1 MVRPAKEMI
10 GVYGPVLFT
19 THPAP
24 RGFIYKYI
32 LGLTPLFLAA
42 LSVIVLTIMI
52 DAGKSFPH
60 SLVGPLGTIV
70 PDLPA
75 LLEIFVYLIAPVGIF
90 LFFIFLGDVMNRPEI
105 WTGAALALILSV
117 MGGLVYMGS
126 SIPILSTSYL
136 LTLFRWIAYLIQ
148 PFSVVASLIVIAGI
162 ELFRRSIMYT
172 ITRDVVIIT
181 GGLWNLAE
189 NVIPL
194 HQIERVVLVQGRLG
208 HFFHFGTIVPAG
220 LVFGITQIDMRGHQ
234 TTGDTAYPD
243 TDQASTLR
251 WEEGSHNPLVSLYG
265 IRNPENVKERLEKA
279 ILQISEKERNKD
291 INVR

>member
-42 LSVIVLTIMI
+42 LSLIVLNIMLE
-52 DAGKSFPH
+52 AGKSFPH

-70 PDLPA
+70 PDL
-75 LLEIFVYLIAPVGIF
+75 EIFVQMFAYLIAPVGIF
-90 LFFIFLGDVMNRPEI
+90 LFFIFLGDVMNRTEI

-117 MGGLVYMGS
+117 IGGMIYMGS
-126 SIPILSTSYL
+126 PTLSTSYL
-136 LTLFRWIAYLIQ
+136 FDLFRSIAYLI
-148 PFSVVASLIVIAGI
+148 PYFCVIASLIVIAGI
-162 ELFRRSIMYT
+162 ELFRRSLKYT

-181 GGLWNLAE
+181 GGVWNLVE

-194 HQIERVVLVQGRLG
+194 HQIGRVVLVQGRLG
-208 HFFHFGTIVPAG
+208 HLFHFGTIVPAG
-220 LVFGITQIDMRGHQ
+220 LVFGITQIDMRGQHM
-234 TTGDTAYPD
+234 TGDKVHPD
-243 TDQASTLR
+243 TDSASTLR

-265 IRNPENVKERLEKA
+265 IRDPENVKVRLEKA
-279 ILQISEKERNKD
+279 IQQISEKDKG
-291 INVR
+291 